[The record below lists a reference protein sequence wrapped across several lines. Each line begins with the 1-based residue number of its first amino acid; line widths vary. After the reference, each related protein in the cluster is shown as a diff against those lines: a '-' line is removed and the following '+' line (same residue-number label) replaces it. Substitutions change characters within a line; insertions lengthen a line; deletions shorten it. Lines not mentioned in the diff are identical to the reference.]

1 MTALPPALV
10 LAAGLGTRLRPLTY
24 KRAKPAVPVAGKA
37 LIVRI
42 LEWLA
47 RQEITNVVINLHHAP
62 ETITGEVGTGESLGL
77 RVRYSWEPVL
87 LGSAGGPRHALTLL
101 GPRFFIVNG
110 DTLTDLSL
118 RDFLFKHETHNADVS
133 LAVTDHEEPEK
144 YGGVRV
150 NQNSYVTGFSAPG
163 DTSALHF
170 LGVQLT
176 EASVFSGLPDR
187 EPASTIGGVYDRLI
201 NSKHNSICAHR
212 FKAPFLEMSTPEDY
226 LAASFSVAL
235 NEQMPVSHVS
245 DCTKIHSTAILDRT
259 IVWDRVQI
267 GADCRLRKCVVTDDV
282 VLPAGTTSEGCVFV
296 SSCHSPT
303 SPESTRIGN
312 AVSFPI
318 NAHYDTGF

>member
-1 MTALPPALV
+1 MTRLPPALV
-10 LAAGLGTRLRPLTY
+10 LAAGLGTRLRPLTHT
-24 KRAKPAVPVAGKA
+24 RAKPAVPIAGKA

-62 ETITGEVGTGESLGL
+62 ETITKEVGTGERLGL
-77 RVRYSWEPVL
+77 RVRYSWEPIL

-118 RDFLFKHETHNADVS
+118 RKLLVRHESNNADVS
-133 LAVTDHEEPEK
+133 LAVTDHKEPQK
-144 YGGVRV
+144 YGGIRV
-150 NQNSYVTGFSAPG
+150 DENSHVIGFSPPG
-163 DTSALHF
+163 DMSALHF

-187 EPASTIGGVYDRLI
+187 EPASTIGGIYDQLI
-201 NSKHNSICAHR
+201 DRKHNSIHAHR

-226 LAASFSVAL
+226 IAASFSIAL
-235 NEQMPVSHVS
+235 QEQVPVSAMS
-245 DCTKIHSTAILDRT
+245 ESTQIHPTAILERT

-267 GADCRLRKCVVTDDV
+267 GANCRLHECVVTDDV
-282 VLPAGTTSEGCVFV
+282 VLPAGTASKGRLFIT
-296 SSCHSPT
+296 SCHSLT
-303 SPESTRIGN
+303 SHKSQRVGN

-318 NAHYDTGF
+318 NTRNNTRF

>member
-24 KRAKPAVPVAGKA
+24 KRAKPAVPIAGKA
-37 LIVRI
+37 LIVRV

-47 RQEITNVVINLHHAP
+47 RQKITNVVINLHHAP
-62 ETITGEVGTGESLGL
+62 ETITAEVGTGERLGL
-77 RVRYSWEPVL
+77 RVRYSWEPIL

-118 RDFLFKHETHNADVS
+118 RELLSQHKTHNADVS
-133 LAVTDHEEPEK
+133 LAVTEHEAPEK

-150 NQNSYVTGFSAPG
+150 DQNSHVIGFAPPG
-163 DTSALHF
+163 DISTLHF

-187 EPASTIGGVYDRLI
+187 EPTSTIGGIYDQLI
-201 NSKHNSICAHR
+201 NNKHNSIRAHR

-226 LAASFSVAL
+226 MAASFSVAL
-235 NEQMPVSHVS
+235 NEQVPVSPMS
-245 DCTKIHSTAILDRT
+245 EYSQIHPTAILDRT

-282 VLPAGTTSEGCVFV
+282 VLPAGTTSEGCLFV

-303 SPESTRIGN
+303 NPESKRVGN

-318 NAHYDTGF
+318 NTNYNTKS